1 MVLILQEP
9 PHGAG
14 DMRKLKT
21 PLHLI
26 LAVLATATM
35 AAQAPETQPKTSTAA
50 TEYLNHVV
58 DLMQQNA
65 LHAKEIDWAA
75 TRAEAMKRADG
86 AQTTV
91 DTYPAIY
98 FALTQLK
105 EHHSFLRLP
114 DNLSDADKKR
124 TYAALNQ
131 ILVPYFNQAPKRPDS
146 PFKNR
151 TEPSGHLLRAGDLA
165 FAYISIPVCGA
176 KHSNWQDNTED
187 FQKYADSLHK
197 IASDLESSNPRG
209 WIIDLRGNGGGN
221 MWPMIAGI
229 GFVLGEGRL
238 GSFVAPD
245 GGTVDWGYHD
255 GKAVIGPAGAETL
268 NIAVKDPP
276 LALPTLPPVAVL
288 IDSGTAS
295 SGEAVA
301 ISFAGRPQE
310 RSFGTHTFGLSTSN
324 NMFPLSDGASL
335 FLNTAVEEDRLNRR
349 YEEGI
354 APDVA
359 VAEPASAP
367 TEADDA
373 AIHAAEEWLTSLKLQ

>member
-1 MVLILQEP
+1 LLALAP
-9 PHGAG
+9 AG
-14 DMRKLKT
+14 ISSAQT
-21 PLHLI
+21 
-26 LAVLATATM
+26 
-35 AAQAPETQPKTSTAA
+35 AQAPPKTSTAA
-50 TEYLNHVV
+50 AEYLNHAL

-65 LHAKEIDWAA
+65 LHAKEIDWP
-75 TRAEAMKRADG
+75 TVRAEALKRADG

-98 FALTQLK
+98 YALTQLK

-124 TYAALNQ
+124 SYAALNQ
-131 ILVPYFNQAPKRPDS
+131 ILVPYFNQAPKPPDS

-151 TEPSGHLLRAGDLA
+151 TEPSGHLLQAGTNS
-165 FAYISIPVCGA
+165 FAYVSIPLCGA

-197 IASDLESSNPRG
+197 IASDLAASHPRG

-238 GSFVAPD
+238 GSFVSPD
-245 GGTVDWGYHD
+245 GGKLDWSYHD
-255 GKAVIGPAGAETL
+255 GKAVFGPAGAETL

-276 LALPTLPPVAVL
+276 LTLPVLPPVAVL

-295 SGEAVA
+295 SGEALA

-335 FLNTAVEEDRLNRR
+335 FLNTATEEDRLDHR
-349 YEEGI
+349 YDEGVE
-354 APDVA
+354 PDVA
-359 VAEPASAP
+359 IAEPSAAP
-367 TEADDA
+367 PETDDA
-373 AIHAAEEWLTSLKLQ
+373 AIRAAEEWLTSIKPH